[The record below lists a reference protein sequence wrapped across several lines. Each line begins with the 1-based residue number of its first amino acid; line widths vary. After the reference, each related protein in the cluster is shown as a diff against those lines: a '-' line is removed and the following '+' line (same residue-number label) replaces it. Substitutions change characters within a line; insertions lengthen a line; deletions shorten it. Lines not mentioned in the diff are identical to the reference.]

1 MDIVAF
7 ISFLIVGNACAWL
20 YDYQL
25 KLIRRQ
31 AQEDMM
37 KRLHANIDRIQS
49 PQKYNDGGHGA
60 DDIPIDWFM
69 WSDL

>member
-1 MDIVAF
+1 MDIVLF
-7 ISFLIVGNACAWL
+7 ILFLMIANGCASF

-25 KLIRRQ
+25 KLIRRR

-37 KRLHANIDRIQS
+37 KRLHANIDRIQN
-49 PQKYNDGGHGA
+49 PQKYNDDGHGA
-60 DDIPIDWFM
+60 DDIPIEWFM